1 MSFPGVIGK
10 NPSKYSF
17 PIQGLLPKAYIG
29 TGTSGTDIDRS
40 RKGGYAA
47 LSLWFL
53 PGLWTDGTHTF
64 VIEEAD
70 DNGSGAPGTYGT
82 VAAADIMP
90 SPEVGVY
97 GTATTFLPFNAAST
111 VVQRIDYIG
120 RKRWVRV
127 RSVEA
132 GVTTGAVYAVLC
144 VLAAPNIFPAT

>member
-1 MSFPGVIGK
+1 MSFFGVIGK

-17 PIQGLLPKAYIG
+17 PIQGLLPKAYTAG
-29 TGTSGTDIDRS
+29 TNGTDIDRS
-40 RKGGYAA
+40 RKGGYAG
-47 LSLWFL
+47 LSLWLL
-53 PGLWTDGTHTF
+53 PGLWTDGVHAF

-82 VAAADIMP
+82 VAAADVMP

-97 GTATTFLPFNAAST
+97 GTASTFISITAATT

-127 RSVEA
+127 RNTVS
-132 GVTTGAVYAVLC
+132 GQTTGAVYAVLC
-144 VLAAPNIFPAT
+144 TLAAPNVFPAT